1 MDVTPLIRRDL
12 NIIQSYKNGQYVI
25 AGQSY
30 TGALSV
36 TADEVFVMPPCAVD
50 ELNPSML
57 AHLIGK
63 VEIVLCGSSTGGVMP
78 PSASRRAEFRA
89 AGFSIDLMDIGSA
102 CRTYNVLV
110 AEGRKVAVILL

>member
-25 AGQSY
+25 AGHSY
-30 TGALSV
+30 SGALSV
-36 TADEVFVMPPCAVD
+36 TADEVFVMQPCTAD
-50 ELNPSML
+50 DLNPNMI
-57 AHLIGK
+57 AHLK
-63 VEIVLCGSSTGGVMP
+63 DRVEIILCGVSTGAVMP
-78 PSASRRAEFRA
+78 LSSERRAEFRA
-89 AGFSIDLMDIGSA
+89 AGFSIDLMDTGSA